1 MPNKKDT
8 LNISANDP
16 SDYMFVS
23 KKNAK
28 RKYNIQN
35 GDADQLTK
43 LVGRPGPITGIILSI
58 LDAIT
63 TLFIRFV
70 LLLLQISTIAFDW
83 VMNLIFGNFSA
94 IIPNE
99 IKKGKVISLK
109 WFRYAMTI
117 MMPPFG
123 VFLSKG
129 IYGWFNIL
137 VCAVLTYIHF
147 LIGIIYAFVITMRNR
162 YADQYEDNAVK
173 DALNNNKP
181 AESKAD
187 IDALIGAVGFS
198 VIILGSIMF
207 MLHYF

>member
-1 MPNKKDT
+1 MSDEDT
-8 LNISANDP
+8 LNVSAKDP
-16 SDYMFVS
+16 SDYTFVS
-23 KKNAK
+23 KKNWL
-28 RKYNIQN
+28 RKSKIQD
-35 GDADQLTK
+35 GDTDQLTK
-43 LVGRPGPITGIILSI
+43 LVGRPGPITGIILSL

-63 TLFIRFV
+63 TLFIRFM

-99 IKKGKVISLK
+99 LKKGKVISLK

-129 IYGWFNIL
+129 VYGWFNII
-137 VCAVLTYIHF
+137 VCTVLTYINF
-147 LIGIIYAFVITMRNR
+147 LLGIVYAFVITMRNR
-162 YADQYEDNAVK
+162 YADQYEDNAIIQ
-173 DALNNNKP
+173 ALAKNP
-181 AESKAD
+181 PEEAKAD
-187 IDALIGAVGFS
+187 INALIGSIGFS
-198 VIILGSIMF
+198 VVIIGSIMF

>member
-1 MPNKKDT
+1 MPEEVDR
-8 LNISANDP
+8 LNVSTSDP
-16 SDYMFVS
+16 SDFIFVS
-23 KKNAK
+23 KKNYQ
-28 RKYNIQN
+28 RKKQVQD
-35 GDADQLTK
+35 GQTDQLTK
-43 LVGRPGPITGIILSI
+43 LVGRPGPITGILLSI

-63 TLFIRFV
+63 TFFIRLV
-70 LLLLQISTIAFDW
+70 LLLAQISTIAFDW

-94 IIPNE
+94 IIPNA

-123 VFLSKG
+123 VFLNKG

-137 VCAVLTYIHF
+137 VCGVLTYIHF

-162 YADQYEDNAVK
+162 YADQYEDNAI
-173 DALNNNKP
+173 
-181 AESKAD
+181 
-187 IDALIGAVGFS
+187 IDALANNPPAEATADVNALIGSVGFS
-198 VIILGSIMF
+198 IIILGSIMF

>member
-1 MPNKKDT
+1 MSEQTDT
-8 LNISANDP
+8 LNVAAVDP
-16 SDYMFVS
+16 NDYMFVS
-23 KKNAK
+23 KKNWARK
-28 RKYNIQN
+28 RQIQD

-58 LDAIT
+58 VDAIT
-63 TLFIRFV
+63 TLFIKFV

-94 IIPNE
+94 IIPNA

-129 IYGWFNIL
+129 VYGWFNIL
-137 VCAVLTYIHF
+137 VCGVITYIHF
-147 LIGIIYAFVITMRNR
+147 LLGIIYAFVITMRNR
-162 YADQYEDNAVK
+162 YADQYEDNAIMQ
-173 DALNNNKP
+173 ALAKNP
-181 AESKAD
+181 PEEAKAD
-187 IDALIGAVGFS
+187 INALIGSVGFS
-198 VIILGSIMF
+198 IILLGSIMF